1 MFTNRSLLLG
11 ITAAGIVIA
20 HGTNA
25 GATDSQAR
33 RAAAERS
40 LGHGFP
46 EPVMAVLERTPGLDS
61 TTITSRLGQT
71 FCEPGCRPDASGS
84 PAGGTRVRMSQWTFD
99 ISRDG
104 NGVSSE
110 SAGQEESGRSIA
122 GRQPTP
128 PTERELEKIGRAFV
142 AQRLVGLLTVERA
155 EDLVPVSFARKSEGG
170 TDGRREASSRV
181 VASRVVFARRIQ
193 GVPVVGGGGT
203 FTLTVANDGAPLSF
217 AYDWPRYVART
228 STQTVL
234 PAGDLL
240 ARVQR
245 VVAIRTSGSP
255 ADLPP
260 LVSPDAASFPYEVAS
275 DTFLESFEC
284 GYVDSGDPAR
294 ASGAPIQPGCSYR
307 AIRVLRVPS
316 GGNARSAFAGAV
328 PGGETF
334 ERDERWA
341 EAVVLSGG
349 VLPRRPE
356 GATAGAR

>member
-1 MFTNRSLLLG
+1 MTCG
-11 ITAAGIVIA
+11 TMAASC
-20 HGTNA
+20 T
-25 GATDSQAR
+25 
-33 RAAAERS
+33 
-40 LGHGFP
+40 
-46 EPVMAVLERTPGLDS
+46 S
-61 TTITSRLGQT
+61 TTCGLATAMLAR
-71 FCEPGCRPDASGS
+71 ASWRRTHDVFYDV
-84 PAGGTRVRMSQWTFD
+84 P
-99 ISRDG
+99 
-104 NGVSSE
+104 
-110 SAGQEESGRSIA
+110 
-122 GRQPTP
+122 
-128 PTERELEKIGRAFV
+128 KIGRELAS
-142 AQRLVGLLTVERA
+142 RI

-234 PAGDLL
+234 PSGDLL